1 MQHVP
6 CFWTYGFNYMC
17 NHHGDD
23 NRARLDYWKTGWLQG
38 CLEAMEEG
46 LLDVDV
52 SCEYGRHLSWY
63 LVGRDDLYKEDV
75 WQRFCLLQPCVRTLW
90 ENIMPLACA
99 LSSFSAFYLTLP
111 YLWQDVSVIEACLQ
125 KYCKQ
130 KKSPFARKV
139 TEQIQWLQS
148 AQRAWLVA
156 VLSH

>member
-1 MQHVP
+1 MQHVSSLYR
-6 CFWTYGFNYMC
+6 YGFAHMC
-17 NHHGDD
+17 KRDGDP
-23 NRARLDYWKTGWLQG
+23 LDYWNAGWLEG

-52 SCEYGRHLSWY
+52 SDRFGRHLSWY
-63 LVGRDDLYKEDV
+63 LVGRHDLYKEDV

-90 ENIMPLACA
+90 KNIMPWACA
-99 LSSFSAFYLTLP
+99 PSFFTAFYLTLP